1 MAQSLIERDYY
12 NVDDVTELIGMSKP
26 FCYKLI
32 QTLNGEL
39 KAKGCIT
46 FPGKVP
52 KKYLEERLYCGK
64 EALNSSGSKRGRR

>member
-32 QTLNGEL
+32 M
-39 KAKGCIT
+39 
-46 FPGKVP
+46 
-52 KKYLEERLYCGK
+52 
-64 EALNSSGSKRGRR
+64 